1 MSMNSPKLVYKNRI
15 LSSLPSDEIARLA
28 RHLKPLSLEQDKVLL
43 NGDFSYAYFLEDGIA
58 SVVITVEDGGTV
70 EVGVVGVDGVVGL
83 ASLLG
88 ARSAPGRTFMQI
100 TGSGFRIS
108 GKVLKEEFEREGQLR
123 RQLQRYVQA
132 FLIQTSQTA
141 VCNRLHSIEQRLARW
156 LLTCH
161 DRLETDRLQ
170 LTQEFLGQMLG
181 ASRTTVTLAAGLLHH
196 AGIIDYTRGV
206 VTIRDRKQLEKAA
219 CECYGTVRDE
229 FRRLKLL

>member
-1 MSMNSPKLVYKNRI
+1 MNSPKLVYKNRI